1 MNRNFVSHCH
11 RSLTE
16 GRQSNDPLKG
26 AEAARL
32 RQWFSEHRMVPNRD
46 LKDDFGRAV
55 LLGQLDV
62 IQEDIS
68 KRIKKH
74 AENGESDPRAAT
86 VRDIYNM
93 RWGPTQV
100 PVFNLIL
107 LSTLLCKQMREEH
120 LKIARFLITD
130 MKVPVDGTD
139 LSGAQALYHAIS
151 TKPAFDPEY
160 AQILYD
166 AGGDVNARNRYGD
179 TTAAEIAMLFGYD
192 AATTRRA
199 RDALA
204 WFFAHGGNVDVR
216 NNDGVSARWV
226 MSSAHQQ
233 MMQRLGANRALAG
246 TPMWD
251 IVVQEDLR
259 RKELGM
265 DACAFC
271 GRGKAQTGRALLVCS
286 RCKGVAYCASP
297 SKCQN
302 HDWKVHKEKCKPYKP
317 PRVTY
322 LGVPLEDV
330 LV

>member
-1 MNRNFVSHCH
+1 
-11 RSLTE
+11 
-16 GRQSNDPLKG
+16 
-26 AEAARL
+26 
-32 RQWFSEHRMVPNRD
+32 MVPGRD
-46 LKDDFGRAV
+46 IQDDFGRAV
-55 LLGQLDV
+55 FFGLLDV
-62 IQEDIS
+62 LQEDIIA
-68 KRIKKH
+68 RTQKH
-74 AENGESDPRAAT
+74 AKSGESDPRAAT

-107 LSTLLCKQMREEH
+107 LSTLLLKSMRAEH

-160 AQILYD
+160 GQILYD

-179 TTAAEIAMLFGYD
+179 TAAAEIAMLTGYD
-192 AATTRRA
+192 AETTRRA

-204 WFFAHGGNVDVR
+204 WFFAHGGNVDMR

-226 MSSAHQQ
+226 MSSAHKQ
-233 MMQRLGANRALAG
+233 MMQHVGMNRPLKD

-251 IVVQEDLR
+251 VVLDEDAR
-259 RKELGM
+259 RKGLGM

-271 GRGKAQTGRALLVCS
+271 GRGKKQTGRALLACS
-286 RCKGVAYCASP
+286 RCKGAAYCAPP

-302 HDWKVHKEKCKPYKP
+302 DDWKVHKEKCKPYKP
-317 PRVTY
+317 PRNTY
-322 LGVPLEDV
+322 LGVPLDDI
-330 LV
+330 LG